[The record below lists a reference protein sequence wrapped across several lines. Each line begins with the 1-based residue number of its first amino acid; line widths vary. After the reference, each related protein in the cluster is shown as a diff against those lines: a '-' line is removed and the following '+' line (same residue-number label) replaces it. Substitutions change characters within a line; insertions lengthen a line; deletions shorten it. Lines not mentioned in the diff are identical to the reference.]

1 MIINSLILTSV
12 KWLWMRKLVK
22 LKMAWSS
29 NWIRRMKTLQTVK
42 TNQLTKKC
50 NLWLNQERE
59 NAEKSISARTQTDST
74 MPRTCATTATTAR
87 ERARWPML
95 AAISID
101 PTTPEVC
108 VRTAICLS
116 TIFKEKTRN
125 LRSLL
130 TKKPKLIKRPLKLTW
145 SIRMSLKTSFRIK
158 LPKSILKKTSE
169 CNPIRVPYKLVKQFK
184 RSIFFDTWPTIISNG
199 HGPSSKHSKE

>member
-59 NAEKSISARTQTDST
+59 NAEKSISARTQIDST
-74 MPRTCATTATTAR
+74 MPRICATTATTAR
-87 ERARWPML
+87 ARP
-95 AAISID
+95 
-101 PTTPEVC
+101 
-108 VRTAICLS
+108 
-116 TIFKEKTRN
+116 
-125 LRSLL
+125 SL
-130 TKKPKLIKRPLKLTW
+130 PLIANIP
-145 SIRMSLKTSFRIK
+145 I
-158 LPKSILKKTSE
+158 
-169 CNPIRVPYKLVKQFK
+169 NPITPMANVKIAILLSITSRGRRTSLSEPNELRRLMMIII
-184 RSIFFDTWPTIISNG
+184 RSTMMINYHNLLMILPRMTSNLI
-199 HGPSSKHSKE
+199 